1 MSICSEDT
9 KKKKKKP
16 KKVTPDVDTNIS
28 TDAAE
33 AVAEGDAE
41 AALQQGVNP
50 MVIPG
55 YFNNIRGNYYDG
67 NRIIWLTQEIDWPVV
82 TEVLQKLNFYDDG
95 SKDPIFIYIASPG
108 GLCDAGWAL
117 IDMIDAFKKKGYI
130 INTICA
136 GSCSSMAAMILSA
149 GSKGYRFAFPS
160 SRIMIHQ
167 AGIGGWG
174 LTGRTDEIAN
184 EVRELQYWT
193 DLSSKYLAK
202 VTNKNEKEVIKAMSY
217 DNYMSAKEAV
227 KFGIVDKIKVVLA

>member
-16 KKVTPDVDTNIS
+16 KKVAPDVDTNIS